1 MKMKFVKIIFPAFLM
16 LAMVTACGAGN
27 SKTGDKSDK
36 EKSSAKTYTIS
47 LDTDE
52 FLKKVA
58 DFKNNPQEWKYLGDK
73 PAIIDFWA
81 EWCSYCRKLSPV
93 LEELAKE
100 YEGQIYIYKVNTDQE
115 REIATAFGIRALPTL
130 LFIPQGED
138 PQVAQGALPK
148 EELRKIIETVLLNK
162 LQE

>member
-47 LDTDE
+47 LDTDG